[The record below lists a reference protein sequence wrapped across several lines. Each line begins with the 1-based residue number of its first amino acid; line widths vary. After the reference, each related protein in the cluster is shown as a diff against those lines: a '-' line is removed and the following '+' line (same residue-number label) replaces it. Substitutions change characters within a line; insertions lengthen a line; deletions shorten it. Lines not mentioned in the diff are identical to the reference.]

1 MLQIKCKFNHNWEV
15 KRLRNYIIKRLLLLV
30 PIIMIVA
37 VIAFFITNLMPGD
50 PVRVILG
57 NMATEQEVNRLNQSL
72 GFDQPLLVRFFSW
85 LQQII
90 RGDLG
95 DSLYLNAPV
104 AQILIQRMKPTF
116 LIAVTGEILGV
127 TAGILLGIL
136 AAVKHRKLLDQL
148 AITASLFGISIPS
161 FWLALILMFLFSVKL
176 RWLPVSGYESF
187 AEAGLASFKY
197 IILPAVTLA
206 FMQAGL
212 IARMTRS
219 AMLDT
224 LKQDYIRTAKSKGLP
239 GQIIVFKHALKN
251 SMLPVITVI
260 GHNFAVLL
268 GGTWIVETIFV
279 IPGTGFL
286 AINAIMRR
294 DIPVI
299 QSCIIFVAVIY
310 IILNLLV
317 DLSYAFLNP
326 KIRYN

>member
-1 MLQIKCKFNHNWEV
+1 M
-15 KRLRNYIIKRLLLLV
+15 RNYILKRLLLLI
-30 PIIMIVA
+30 PIIFIVA

-57 NMATEQEVNRLNQSL
+57 NMASEAEVARLEKSL
-72 GFDQPLLVRFFSW
+72 GFDQPLIIRFFRW
-85 LQQII
+85 LANII
-90 RGDLG
+90 RGDFG
-95 DSLYLNAPV
+95 ESLYLNAPV
-104 AQILIQRMKPTF
+104 SEILLERMRPTF
-116 LIAVTGEILGV
+116 LIAVLAEILGI
-127 TAGILLGIL
+127 TAGLLLGIL
-136 AAVKHRKLLDQL
+136 AAVKHREILDQFS
-148 AITASLFGISIPS
+148 ITLSLLGISIPS
-161 FWLALILMFLFSVKL
+161 FWLALMLMFVFSVRL
-176 RWLPVSGYESF
+176 GWFPVSGYVPF
-187 AEAGLASFKY
+187 TEAGFGTIRYLV
-197 IILPAVTLA
+197 LPAVTLA

-224 LKQDYIRTAKSKGLP
+224 LKQDYIRTAKSKGLSAKV
-239 GQIIVFKHALKN
+239 IVFKHALKN

-279 IPGTGFL
+279 IPGTGFM

-299 QSCIIFVAVIY
+299 QASIIFVAVIY
-310 IILNLLV
+310 VVLNLFV

>member
-1 MLQIKCKFNHNWEV
+1 M
-15 KRLRNYIIKRLLLLV
+15 RNYIIKRLLLLI
-30 PIIMIVA
+30 PIIFIVA

-57 NMATEQEVNRLNQSL
+57 NMAAESEVARVKESL
-72 GFDQPLLVRFFSW
+72 GLDQPLIMRFFRW
-85 LQQII
+85 FFNILK
-90 RGDLG
+90 GDFG
-95 DSLYLNAPV
+95 ESLYLNAPV
-104 AQILIQRMKPTF
+104 SEVLLERIEPTL
-116 LIAVTGEILGV
+116 LIAVLAEILGV
-127 TAGILLGIL
+127 IFGLSLGII
-136 AAVKHRKLLDQL
+136 AAVNHRKIMDQFSISLSLL
-148 AITASLFGISIPS
+148 GISIPS
-161 FWLALILMFLFSVKL
+161 FWLALMLMYLFSVKL
-176 RWLPVSGYESF
+176 SIFPVSGYEPL
-187 AEAGLASFKY
+187 AEAGLGSLKY
-197 IILPAVTLA
+197 IILPALTLA

-224 LKQDYIRTAKSKGLP
+224 LKADYIRTARSKGLTTK
-239 GQIIVFKHALKN
+239 IIVLKHALKN

-268 GGTWIVETIFV
+268 GGTWIVEKIFV
-279 IPGTGFL
+279 IPGTGFM

-299 QSCIIFVAVIY
+299 QASIIFVAVIY
-310 IILNLLV
+310 VILNLFV

>member
-1 MLQIKCKFNHNWEV
+1 M
-15 KRLRNYIIKRLLLLV
+15 RNYIIKRILLLI
-30 PIIMIVA
+30 PIIFIVA

-57 NMATEQEVNRLNQSL
+57 NMATESEVARLEQNL
-72 GFDQPLLVRFFSW
+72 GLDQPIIVRFFRW
-85 LQQII
+85 LANIM
-90 RGDLG
+90 RGDFG

-104 AQILIQRMKPTF
+104 AEVLIKRLRPTF
-116 LIAVTGEILGV
+116 LIAILAEILGI
-127 TAGILLGIL
+127 AGGMLLGIL
-136 AAVKHRKLLDQL
+136 AAVKHRKFLDQFS
-148 AITASLFGISIPS
+148 ITLSLFGISIPS
-161 FWLALILMFLFSVKL
+161 FWLALMLMYLFSVRL
-176 RWLPVSGYESF
+176 GWFPVSGYEPF
-187 AEAGLASFKY
+187 AEAGFGTLRY

-224 LKQDYIRTAKSKGLP
+224 LKQDYIRTAKSKGLSTKS
-239 GQIIVFKHALKN
+239 IVFKHALKN
-251 SMLPVITVI
+251 SMMPVITVI

-279 IPGTGFL
+279 IPGTGFM

-299 QSCIIFVAVIY
+299 QASIIFVAVIY
-310 IILNLLV
+310 IILNLFV

>member
-1 MLQIKCKFNHNWEV
+1 M
-15 KRLRNYIIKRLLLLV
+15 RNYIIKRLLLLV
-30 PIIMIVA
+30 PIVLIVA

-57 NMATEQEVNRLNQSL
+57 NMATESEVARLEKSL
-72 GFDQPLLVRFFSW
+72 GLDQPLFLRFFRW
-85 LQQII
+85 LANII
-90 RGDLG
+90 KGDFG
-95 DSLYLNAPV
+95 ESLYLNAPV
-104 AQILIQRMKPTF
+104 SEVLIERLRPTF
-116 LIAVTGEILGV
+116 LIALLAEVLGISF
-127 TAGILLGIL
+127 GLLLGIL
-136 AAVKHRKLLDQL
+136 AAVNHRKILDQFS
-148 AITASLFGISIPS
+148 ITISLLGISIPS
-161 FWLALILMFLFSVKL
+161 FWLALMLMFVFSVSL
-176 RWLPVSGYESF
+176 GWFPVSGYEPF
-187 AEAGLASFKY
+187 AEAGFGSFRY
-197 IILPAVTLA
+197 LILPALTLA

-224 LKQDYIRTAKSKGLP
+224 LKQDYIRTAKSKGLSKK
-239 GQIIVFKHALKN
+239 IIVFKHALKN

-279 IPGTGFL
+279 IPGTGFM

-299 QSCIIFVAVIY
+299 QASIIFVAVIY
-310 IILNLLV
+310 VIINLFV

-326 KIRYN
+326 KIRYH

>member
-1 MLQIKCKFNHNWEV
+1 M
-15 KRLRNYIIKRLLLLV
+15 RNYIIKRLLFLI
-30 PIIMIVA
+30 PITFIVA

-57 NMATEQEVNRLNQSL
+57 NMASEAEVARLQESL
-72 GFDQPLLVRFFSW
+72 GLDQPLFMRFFRW
-85 LQQII
+85 LFNII
-90 RGDLG
+90 RGDFG
-95 DSLYLNAPV
+95 ESLYLNAPV
-104 AQILIQRMKPTF
+104 SEILIERLRPTF
-116 LIAVTGEILGV
+116 LIAILAEILGV
-127 TAGILLGIL
+127 IFGLLLGIL
-136 AAVKHRKLLDQL
+136 AAVKHRKFLDQFS
-148 AITASLFGISIPS
+148 ITLSLFGISIPS
-161 FWLALILMFLFSVKL
+161 FWLALMLMFIFSVKL
-176 RWLPVSGYESF
+176 RWFPVSGYEPV
-187 AEAGLASFKY
+187 AEAGFGTLRY
-197 IILPAVTLA
+197 IFLPAVTLA

-224 LKQDYIRTAKSKGLP
+224 LNQDYIRTAKSKSLP
-239 GQIIVFKHALKN
+239 TKIIVFKHALKN

-279 IPGTGFL
+279 IPGTGFM
-286 AINAIMRR
+286 AVNAIMRR

-299 QSCIIFVAVIY
+299 QASIIFVAVIY
-310 IILNLLV
+310 VILNLFV

>member
-1 MLQIKCKFNHNWEV
+1 M
-15 KRLRNYIIKRLLLLV
+15 RNYIIKRILLLI
-30 PIIMIVA
+30 PIIFIVA

-57 NMATEQEVNRLNQSL
+57 NMATESEVARLEQTL
-72 GFDQPLLVRFFSW
+72 GLDQPLIVRFFRW
-85 LQQII
+85 LANIM
-90 RGDLG
+90 RGDFG

-104 AQILIQRMKPTF
+104 AEVLIKRLRPTF
-116 LIAVTGEILGV
+116 LIAILAEILGI
-127 TAGILLGIL
+127 AGGMLLGIL
-136 AAVKHRKLLDQL
+136 AAVKHRKFLDQFS
-148 AITASLFGISIPS
+148 ITLSLFGISIPS
-161 FWLALILMFLFSVKL
+161 FWLALILMYLFSVRL
-176 RWLPVSGYESF
+176 GWFPVSGYEPF
-187 AEAGLASFKY
+187 AEAGFGTLRY

-224 LKQDYIRTAKSKGLP
+224 LKQDYIRTAKSKGLSTK
-239 GQIIVFKHALKN
+239 IIVFKHALKN

-279 IPGTGFL
+279 IPGTGFM
-286 AINAIMRR
+286 AVNAIMRR

-299 QSCIIFVAVIY
+299 QASIIFVAVIY
-310 IILNLLV
+310 VILNLFV

>member
-1 MLQIKCKFNHNWEV
+1 M
-15 KRLRNYIIKRLLLLV
+15 RNYIIKRLLLLI
-30 PIIMIVA
+30 PIIFIVA

-57 NMATEQEVNRLNQSL
+57 NMATESEVARLEQSL
-72 GFDQPLLVRFFSW
+72 GLDQPLIVRFFKW
-85 LQQII
+85 LSNIM
-90 RGDLG
+90 RGNFG
-95 DSLYLNAPV
+95 ESFYLHAPV
-104 AQILIQRMKPTF
+104 SEVLLQRIQPTF
-116 LIAVTGEILGV
+116 LIAVLAEILGI
-127 TAGILLGIL
+127 TGGMLLGIL
-136 AAVKHRKLLDQL
+136 AAAKHRKFLDQFS
-148 AITASLFGISIPS
+148 ITISLFGISVPS
-161 FWLALILMFLFSVKL
+161 FWLALILMYLFSVRL
-176 RWLPVSGYESF
+176 GWFPVSGYESF
-187 AEAGLASFKY
+187 AEAGLGTFRY

-224 LKQDYIRTAKSKGLP
+224 LKQDYIRTAKSKGLSTKS
-239 GQIIVFKHALKN
+239 IVFKHALKN
-251 SMLPVITVI
+251 SMMPVITVI

-279 IPGTGFL
+279 IPGTGFM

-294 DIPVI
+294 DIPII
-299 QSCIIFVAVIY
+299 QASIIFVAVIY
-310 IILNLLV
+310 VILNLFV

>member
-1 MLQIKCKFNHNWEV
+1 M
-15 KRLRNYIIKRLLLLV
+15 RNYIIKRILLLI
-30 PIIMIVA
+30 PIVFIVA

-57 NMATEQEVNRLNQSL
+57 NMASEAEVARLEKSL
-72 GFDQPLLVRFFSW
+72 GLDQPLILRFFRW
-85 LQQII
+85 LFNII
-90 RGDLG
+90 RGDFG

-104 AQILIQRMKPTF
+104 TQVLLKRLRPTF
-116 LIAVTGEILGV
+116 LIAILAEILGII
-127 TAGILLGIL
+127 AGIFLGIL
-136 AAVKHRKLLDQL
+136 AAVKHRKFLDQFS
-148 AITASLFGISIPS
+148 ITLSLFGISIPS
-161 FWLALILMFLFSVKL
+161 FWLALMLMYLFSVKL
-176 RWLPVSGYESF
+176 GWFPVSGYEPF
-187 AEAGLASFKY
+187 AEAGFGTLRY
-197 IILPAVTLA
+197 IVLPAVTLA

-219 AMLDT
+219 TMLDT
-224 LKQDYIRTAKSKGLP
+224 LKQDYIRTAKSKGLAAK
-239 GQIIVFKHALKN
+239 IIVFKHALKN

-279 IPGTGFL
+279 IPGTGFM

-299 QSCIIFVAVIY
+299 QASIIFVAVIY
-310 IILNLLV
+310 VILNLFV
-317 DLSYAFLNP
+317 DISYAFLNP

>member
-1 MLQIKCKFNHNWEV
+1 M
-15 KRLRNYIIKRLLLLV
+15 RNYIIKRILLLI
-30 PIIMIVA
+30 PIIFIVA

-57 NMATEQEVNRLNQSL
+57 NMATESEVARLEQTL
-72 GFDQPLLVRFFSW
+72 GLDQPLIVRFFRW
-85 LQQII
+85 LANIM
-90 RGDLG
+90 RGDFG

-104 AQILIQRMKPTF
+104 AEVLIKRLRPTF
-116 LIAVTGEILGV
+116 LIAILAEILGI
-127 TAGILLGIL
+127 AGGMLLGIL
-136 AAVKHRKLLDQL
+136 AAVKHRKFLDQFS
-148 AITASLFGISIPS
+148 ITLSLFGISIPS
-161 FWLALILMFLFSVKL
+161 FWLALMLMYLFSVRL
-176 RWLPVSGYESF
+176 GWFPVSGYEPF
-187 AEAGLASFKY
+187 AEAGFGTLRY

-224 LKQDYIRTAKSKGLP
+224 LKQDYIRTAKSKGLSTKS
-239 GQIIVFKHALKN
+239 IVFKHALKN
-251 SMLPVITVI
+251 SMMPVITVI

-279 IPGTGFL
+279 IPGTGFM

-299 QSCIIFVAVIY
+299 QASIIFVAVIY
-310 IILNLLV
+310 IILNLFV

>member
-1 MLQIKCKFNHNWEV
+1 M
-15 KRLRNYIIKRLLLLV
+15 RNYIIKRLLLLI
-30 PIIMIVA
+30 PIILIVA

-57 NMATEQEVNRLNQSL
+57 NMATESEVARLEKSL
-72 GFDQPLLVRFFSW
+72 GLDQPLVIRFFRW
-85 LQQII
+85 LANII
-90 RGDLG
+90 KGDFG

-104 AQILIQRMKPTF
+104 SKILIERLRPTL
-116 LIAVTGEILGV
+116 LIAVMAEIM
-127 TAGILLGIL
+127 GITSGLLLGIL
-136 AAVKHRKLLDQL
+136 AAVNHRKALDQFS
-148 AITASLFGISIPS
+148 ITISLLGISIPS
-161 FWLALILMFLFSVKL
+161 FWLALMLMFVFSVGL
-176 RWLPVSGYESF
+176 GWFPVSGYEPF
-187 AEAGLASFKY
+187 AEAGFGSFRY
-197 IILPAVTLA
+197 LILPAVTLA

-219 AMLDT
+219 SMLDT
-224 LKQDYIRTAKSKGLP
+224 LKQDYIRTAKSKGLSTK
-239 GQIIVFKHALKN
+239 IIVFKHALKN

-279 IPGTGFL
+279 IPGTGFM

-299 QSCIIFVAVIY
+299 QASIIFVAVIY
-310 IILNLLV
+310 VIINLFV

-326 KIRYN
+326 KIRYH

>member
-1 MLQIKCKFNHNWEV
+1 MK
-15 KRLRNYIIKRLLLLV
+15 NYILKRLLLLI
-30 PIIMIVA
+30 PIIFIVA

-57 NMATEQEVNRLNQSL
+57 NMASEAEVARLEKSL
-72 GFDQPLLVRFFSW
+72 GFDQPLIIRFFRW
-85 LQQII
+85 LANII
-90 RGDLG
+90 RGDFG
-95 DSLYLNAPV
+95 ESLYLNAPV
-104 AQILIQRMKPTF
+104 SEVLLQRLRPTF
-116 LIAVTGEILGV
+116 LIAILAEILGI
-127 TAGILLGIL
+127 TAGLLLGIL
-136 AAVKHRKLLDQL
+136 AAVKHREILDQFS
-148 AITASLFGISIPS
+148 ITISLLGISIPS
-161 FWLALILMFLFSVKL
+161 FWLALMLMFVFSVRL
-176 RWLPVSGYESF
+176 GWFPVSGYEPF
-187 AEAGLASFKY
+187 AEVGLETFRY
-197 IILPAVTLA
+197 LVLPAVTLA

-224 LKQDYIRTAKSKGLP
+224 LKQDYIRTARSKGLSAK
-239 GQIIVFKHALKN
+239 IVIFKHALKN

-279 IPGTGFL
+279 IPGTGFM

-299 QSCIIFVAVIY
+299 QASIIFVAVIY
-310 IILNLLV
+310 VILNLFV
-317 DLSYAFLNP
+317 DLSYAFINP

>member
-1 MLQIKCKFNHNWEV
+1 M
-15 KRLRNYIIKRLLLLV
+15 RNYIIKRLLLLI
-30 PIIMIVA
+30 PIIFIVA

-57 NMATEQEVNRLNQSL
+57 NMATEAEVARLEENLGLNQ
-72 GFDQPLLVRFFSW
+72 PLIIRFFRW
-85 LQQII
+85 LASII
-90 RGDLG
+90 KGDFG

-104 AQILIQRMKPTF
+104 SKILLQRLRPTF
-116 LIAVTGEILGV
+116 LIALTAEMLGV
-127 TAGILLGIL
+127 TAGLLLGIL
-136 AAVKHRKLLDQL
+136 AAVKHRKFLDQFS
-148 AITASLFGISIPS
+148 ISLSLLGISIPS
-161 FWLALILMFLFSVKL
+161 FWLALMLMYVFSVKL
-176 RWLPVSGYESF
+176 GWFPVSGYEPIT
-187 AEAGLASFKY
+187 EAGLGTLRY

-219 AMLDT
+219 AMLET
-224 LKQDYIRTAKSKGLP
+224 LNQDYIRTAKSKGLSIK
-239 GQIIVFKHALKN
+239 IIVFKHALKN

-279 IPGTGFL
+279 IPGTGFM

-294 DIPVI
+294 DVPVI
-299 QSCIIFVAVIY
+299 QASIIFVAVIY
-310 IILNLLV
+310 VILNLFV

>member
-1 MLQIKCKFNHNWEV
+1 M
-15 KRLRNYIIKRLLLLV
+15 RNYIIKRLLLLI
-30 PIIMIVA
+30 PIIFIVA

-57 NMATEQEVNRLNQSL
+57 NMATESEVARLEQNL
-72 GFDQPLLVRFFSW
+72 GLDQPLIVRFFKW
-85 LQQII
+85 LANIM
-90 RGDLG
+90 RGNLG
-95 DSLYLNAPV
+95 ESFYLHAPV
-104 AQILIQRMKPTF
+104 SEVLLQRIQPTF
-116 LIAVTGEILGV
+116 LIAVLAEILGI
-127 TAGILLGIL
+127 TGGMLLGIL
-136 AAVKHRKLLDQL
+136 AAVKHRNFLDQFS
-148 AITASLFGISIPS
+148 ITISLFGISVPS
-161 FWLALILMFLFSVKL
+161 FWLALMLMYLFSVRL
-176 RWLPVSGYESF
+176 GWFPVSGYEPF
-187 AEAGLASFKY
+187 AEAGLGTFRY

-224 LKQDYIRTAKSKGLP
+224 LKQDYIRTAKSKGLSTR
-239 GQIIVFKHALKN
+239 IIVFKHALKN

-279 IPGTGFL
+279 IPGTGFM

-294 DIPVI
+294 DIPII
-299 QSCIIFVAVIY
+299 QASIIFVAVIY
-310 IILNLLV
+310 VILNLFV

>member
-1 MLQIKCKFNHNWEV
+1 MM
-15 KRLRNYIIKRLLLLV
+15 RNYIIKRLLLLI
-30 PIIMIVA
+30 PIIFIVA

-57 NMATEQEVNRLNQSL
+57 NMAAEAEVARVKESL
-72 GFDQPLLVRFFSW
+72 GLDQPLIMRFFRW
-85 LQQII
+85 FFNILK
-90 RGDLG
+90 GDFG
-95 DSLYLNAPV
+95 ESLYLNAPV
-104 AQILIQRMKPTF
+104 SKVLLERIEPTL
-116 LIAVTGEILGV
+116 LIAVLAEILGV
-127 TAGILLGIL
+127 IFGLSLGIT
-136 AAVKHRKLLDQL
+136 AAVNHRKILDQFS
-148 AITASLFGISIPS
+148 ISFSLLGISIPS
-161 FWLALILMFLFSVKL
+161 FWLALMLMYLFSVRL
-176 RWLPVSGYESF
+176 SIFPVSGYEPL
-187 AEAGLASFKY
+187 AEAGLGSLKY
-197 IILPAVTLA
+197 IILPALTLA

-224 LKQDYIRTAKSKGLP
+224 LKADYIRTAKSKGLP
-239 GQIIVFKHALKN
+239 SRIIVLKHALKN

-268 GGTWIVETIFV
+268 GGTWIVEKIFV
-279 IPGTGFL
+279 IPGTGFM

-299 QSCIIFVAVIY
+299 QASIIFVAVIY
-310 IILNLLV
+310 VILNLFV

>member
-1 MLQIKCKFNHNWEV
+1 M
-15 KRLRNYIIKRLLLLV
+15 RNYIIKRILLLI
-30 PIIMIVA
+30 PIIFIVA

-57 NMATEQEVNRLNQSL
+57 NMATESEVARLEQTL
-72 GFDQPLLVRFFSW
+72 GLDQPLIVRFFRW
-85 LQQII
+85 LANIM
-90 RGDLG
+90 RGDFG

-104 AQILIQRMKPTF
+104 AEVLIKRLRPTF
-116 LIAVTGEILGV
+116 LIAILAEILGI
-127 TAGILLGIL
+127 AGGMLLGIL
-136 AAVKHRKLLDQL
+136 AAVKHRKFLDQFS
-148 AITASLFGISIPS
+148 ITLSLFGISIPS
-161 FWLALILMFLFSVKL
+161 FWLALILMYLFSVRL
-176 RWLPVSGYESF
+176 GWFPVSGYEPF
-187 AEAGLASFKY
+187 AEAGFGTLRY

-224 LKQDYIRTAKSKGLP
+224 LKQDYIRTAKSKGLSTKS
-239 GQIIVFKHALKN
+239 IVFKHALKN
-251 SMLPVITVI
+251 SMMPVITVI

-279 IPGTGFL
+279 IPGTGFM
-286 AINAIMRR
+286 AVNAIMRR

-299 QSCIIFVAVIY
+299 QASIIFVAVIY
-310 IILNLLV
+310 IILNLFV

>member
-1 MLQIKCKFNHNWEV
+1 M
-15 KRLRNYIIKRLLLLV
+15 RNYIIKRLLLLV
-30 PIIMIVA
+30 PIILIVA

-57 NMATEQEVNRLNQSL
+57 NMATESEVARLEQSL
-72 GFDQPLLVRFFSW
+72 GLDQPLIMRFFRW
-85 LQQII
+85 LANITK
-90 RGDLG
+90 GDFG
-95 DSLYLNAPV
+95 ESLYLNAPV
-104 AQILIQRMKPTF
+104 SEVLFERLRPTLF
-116 LIAVTGEILGV
+116 IAVMAEV
-127 TAGILLGIL
+127 MGITSGLLLGIL
-136 AAVKHRKLLDQL
+136 AAVNHRKVLDQFS
-148 AITASLFGISIPS
+148 ITLSLFGISIPS
-161 FWLALILMFLFSVKL
+161 FWLALMLMFVFSVNL
-176 RWLPVSGYESF
+176 GWFPVSGYEPF
-187 AEAGLASFKY
+187 AEAGFGSFRY
-197 IILPAVTLA
+197 LILPAVTLA

-224 LKQDYIRTAKSKGLP
+224 LKQDYIRTAKSKGLSRK
-239 GQIIVFKHALKN
+239 IIVFKHALKN

-279 IPGTGFL
+279 IPGTGFM

-299 QSCIIFVAVIY
+299 QASIIFVAVIY
-310 IILNLLV
+310 VIINLFV

-326 KIRYN
+326 KIRYH

>member
-1 MLQIKCKFNHNWEV
+1 M
-15 KRLRNYIIKRLLLLV
+15 RNYIIKRILLLI
-30 PIIMIVA
+30 PIIFIVA

-57 NMATEQEVNRLNQSL
+57 NMATESEVARLEQTL
-72 GFDQPLLVRFFSW
+72 GLDQPLIVRFFRW
-85 LQQII
+85 LANIM
-90 RGDLG
+90 RGDFG

-104 AQILIQRMKPTF
+104 AEVLIKRLRPTF
-116 LIAVTGEILGV
+116 LIAILAEILGI
-127 TAGILLGIL
+127 AGGMLLGIL
-136 AAVKHRKLLDQL
+136 AAVKHRKFLDQFS
-148 AITASLFGISIPS
+148 ITLSLFGISIPS
-161 FWLALILMFLFSVKL
+161 FWLALMLMYLFSVRL
-176 RWLPVSGYESF
+176 GWFPVSGYEPF
-187 AEAGLASFKY
+187 AEAGFGTLRY

-224 LKQDYIRTAKSKGLP
+224 LKQDYIRTAKSKGLSTKS
-239 GQIIVFKHALKN
+239 IVFKHALKN
-251 SMLPVITVI
+251 SMMPVITVI

-279 IPGTGFL
+279 IPGTGFM
-286 AINAIMRR
+286 AVNAIMRR

-299 QSCIIFVAVIY
+299 QASIIFVAVIY
-310 IILNLLV
+310 IILNLFV

>member
-1 MLQIKCKFNHNWEV
+1 M
-15 KRLRNYIIKRLLLLV
+15 RNYIIKRILLLI
-30 PIIMIVA
+30 PIIFIVA
-37 VIAFFITNLMPGD
+37 LIAFFITNLMPGD

-57 NMATEQEVNRLNQSL
+57 NMASEAEVARLESAL
-72 GFDQPLLVRFFSW
+72 GFDQPLIVRFFRW
-85 LQQII
+85 LANIM
-90 RGDLG
+90 RGNFG
-95 DSLYLNAPV
+95 ESLYLNAPV
-104 AQILIQRMKPTF
+104 SKILIERLRPTF
-116 LIAVTGEILGV
+116 LIAILAEILGI

-136 AAVKHRKLLDQL
+136 AAVKHRKILDQFS
-148 AITASLFGISIPS
+148 ITLSLLGISIPS
-161 FWLALILMFLFSVKL
+161 FWLALILMYIFSVKL
-176 RWLPVSGYESF
+176 GWFPVSGYEPLN
-187 AEAGLASFKY
+187 EAGFGTLSY
-197 IILPAVTLA
+197 IVLPAVTLA

-224 LKQDYIRTAKSKGLP
+224 LKQDYIRTAKSKGLSVYSV
-239 GQIIVFKHALKN
+239 VFKHALKN

-279 IPGTGFL
+279 IPGTGFM

-299 QSCIIFVAVIY
+299 QASIIFVAVIY
-310 IILNLLV
+310 VILNLLI

-326 KIRYN
+326 KIRYQ

>member
-1 MLQIKCKFNHNWEV
+1 M
-15 KRLRNYIIKRLLLLV
+15 RNYIIKRILLLI
-30 PIIMIVA
+30 PIIFIVA
-37 VIAFFITNLMPGD
+37 VIAFFITNSMPGD

-57 NMATEQEVNRLNQSL
+57 IMATESVVARLEQTL
-72 GFDQPLLVRFFSW
+72 GLDQPLIVRFFRW
-85 LQQII
+85 LANIM
-90 RGDLG
+90 RGDFG

-104 AQILIQRMKPTF
+104 AEVLIKRLRPTF
-116 LIAVTGEILGV
+116 LIAILAEILGI
-127 TAGILLGIL
+127 AGGMLLGIL
-136 AAVKHRKLLDQL
+136 AAVKHRKFLDQFS
-148 AITASLFGISIPS
+148 ITLSLFGISIPS
-161 FWLALILMFLFSVKL
+161 FWLALILMYLFSVRL
-176 RWLPVSGYESF
+176 GWFPVSGYEPF
-187 AEAGLASFKY
+187 AEAGFGTLRY

-224 LKQDYIRTAKSKGLP
+224 LKQDYIRTAKSKGLSTKS
-239 GQIIVFKHALKN
+239 IVFKHALKN
-251 SMLPVITVI
+251 SMMPVITVI

-279 IPGTGFL
+279 IPGTGFM
-286 AINAIMRR
+286 AVNAIMRR

-299 QSCIIFVAVIY
+299 QASIIFVAVIY
-310 IILNLLV
+310 IILNLFV

>member
-1 MLQIKCKFNHNWEV
+1 M
-15 KRLRNYIIKRLLLLV
+15 RNYIIKRLLLLI
-30 PIIMIVA
+30 PIIFIVA

-57 NMATEQEVNRLNQSL
+57 NMATETEVARVKESL
-72 GFDQPLLVRFFSW
+72 GLDQPLIMRFFRW
-85 LQQII
+85 LANII
-90 RGDLG
+90 KGDFG
-95 DSLYLNAPV
+95 ESLYLNAPV
-104 AQILIQRMKPTF
+104 AKVLIERMRPTF
-116 LIAVTGEILGV
+116 LIAILAEILGISV
-127 TAGILLGIL
+127 GILLGIL
-136 AAVKHRKLLDQL
+136 AAVNHRKILDQFS
-148 AITASLFGISIPS
+148 ITVSLLGISIPS
-161 FWLALILMFLFSVKL
+161 FWLALMLMFVFSVRL
-176 RWLPVSGYESF
+176 GWFPVSGYEPFIEVGFSSF
-187 AEAGLASFKY
+187 RYL
-197 IILPAVTLA
+197 ILPAITLA

-224 LKQDYIRTAKSKGLP
+224 LKQDYIRTAKSKGLSTK
-239 GQIIVFKHALKN
+239 IIVFKHALKN

-279 IPGTGFL
+279 IPGTGFM

-299 QSCIIFVAVIY
+299 QASIIFVAVIY
-310 IILNLLV
+310 VILNLFV

-326 KIRYN
+326 KIRYH

>member
-1 MLQIKCKFNHNWEV
+1 M
-15 KRLRNYIIKRLLLLV
+15 RNYILKRLLLLI
-30 PIIMIVA
+30 PIIFIVA

-57 NMATEQEVNRLNQSL
+57 NMASEAEVARLEKSL
-72 GFDQPLLVRFFSW
+72 GFDQPLIIRFFRW
-85 LQQII
+85 LANII
-90 RGDLG
+90 RGDFG
-95 DSLYLNAPV
+95 ESLYLNAPV
-104 AQILIQRMKPTF
+104 SEILLERMRPTF
-116 LIAVTGEILGV
+116 LIAVLAEILGI
-127 TAGILLGIL
+127 TAGLLLGIL
-136 AAVKHRKLLDQL
+136 AAVKHREILDQFS
-148 AITASLFGISIPS
+148 ITLSLLGISIPS
-161 FWLALILMFLFSVKL
+161 FWLALMLMFVFSVRL
-176 RWLPVSGYESF
+176 GWFPVSGYVPF
-187 AEAGLASFKY
+187 AEAGFGTLRY
-197 IILPAVTLA
+197 LVLPAVTLA

-224 LKQDYIRTAKSKGLP
+224 LKQDYIRTAKSKGLSAKV
-239 GQIIVFKHALKN
+239 IVFKHALKN

-279 IPGTGFL
+279 IPGTGFM

-299 QSCIIFVAVIY
+299 QASIIFVAVIY
-310 IILNLLV
+310 VVLNLFV

>member
-1 MLQIKCKFNHNWEV
+1 M
-15 KRLRNYIIKRLLLLV
+15 RNYIIKRLLLLI
-30 PIIMIVA
+30 PIIFIVA

-57 NMATEQEVNRLNQSL
+57 NMATEAEVARLEENLGLNQ
-72 GFDQPLLVRFFSW
+72 PLIIRFFRW
-85 LQQII
+85 LASILK
-90 RGDLG
+90 GDFG

-104 AQILIQRMKPTF
+104 SKILLQRLRPTF
-116 LIAVTGEILGV
+116 LIALTAEMLGV
-127 TAGILLGIL
+127 TAGLLLGIL
-136 AAVKHRKLLDQL
+136 AAVKHRKFLDQFS
-148 AITASLFGISIPS
+148 ISLSLLGISIPS
-161 FWLALILMFLFSVKL
+161 FWLALMLMYVFSVKL
-176 RWLPVSGYESF
+176 GWFPVSGYEPIT
-187 AEAGLASFKY
+187 EAGLGTLRY

-219 AMLDT
+219 AMLET
-224 LKQDYIRTAKSKGLP
+224 LNQDYIRTAKSKGLSIK
-239 GQIIVFKHALKN
+239 IIVFKHALKN

-279 IPGTGFL
+279 IPGTGFM

-294 DIPVI
+294 DVPVI
-299 QSCIIFVAVIY
+299 QASIIFVAVIY
-310 IILNLLV
+310 VILNLFV